1 MRGPAPVAKRALRG
15 LLFALACLALGALGH
30 VSAGGELPGAVPLAL
45 VLVLLTAGGTALL
58 DGRRPRFTAATVTLG
73 ATQFALHLAFHHLAA
88 GSGHAGHSAPAG
100 DRAGGHGAG
109 GPALSGPAATGHGTG
124 GPGTGGQ
131 GMSGHAMDGHAMSG
145 HSMGG
150 HSMSGHAMDG
160 SATGGHSLSGHG
172 MGGSGAGPADGPVS
186 GSGAEAHAMAAMTGM
201 TLAHALATL
210 ASVACVLYG
219 ERLLRRL
226 AALVLA
232 RLLRLVVPP
241 LPALP
246 PRAHRRFPAPRGI
259 RFGVLLARS
268 CPRRGPPPAA
278 LA

>member
-15 LLFALACLALGALGH
+15 LLFALACLALGALSH
-30 VSAGGELPGAVPLAL
+30 VSAGGELPGAVPLTL

-88 GSGHAGHSAPAG
+88 GGGHAGHSAPAG

-109 GPALSGPAATGHGTG
+109 GPALSGHAASGHGA
-124 GPGTGGQ
+124 GGQ
-131 GMSGHAMDGHAMSG
+131 GMSGHVMDGHAMSG
-145 HSMGG
+145 HSMDG
-150 HSMSGHAMDG
+150 HAMSGHAMDVP
-160 SATGGHSLSGHG
+160 ATGGHSLSGHG
-172 MGGSGAGPADGPVS
+172 MGGSGAGLADGPVS
-186 GSGAEAHAMAAMTGM
+186 GAGAEAHAMAAMTGM

-241 LPALP
+241 LPAPP
-246 PRAHRRFPAPRGI
+246 PRVHRRFPAPRGA